1 MRYLPLLSLL
11 LVICLLQAPPVRA
24 NDTFTC
30 PEGTHAEGAAPPNG
44 FELRCVD
51 AEGRA
56 EGPWRTWY
64 DNGQLMSERS
74 MQQGREHGRQRSW
87 WPNGQLMMEGVSY
100 QGARVKGFRFW
111 SITGQPGALPPRR
124 SPADAAPASNTTR

>member
-1 MRYLPLLSLL
+1 MRPLLLLTIGLL
-11 LVICLLQAPPVRA
+11 LALPAHADDNTLA
-24 NDTFTC
+24 C
-30 PEGTHAEGAAPPNG
+30 PEGTHAEGAAPPVG
-44 FELRCVD
+44 LELRCLD

-74 MQQGREHGRQRSW
+74 MKQDIEHGIQRSW

-100 QGARVKGFRFW
+100 QGARVQGFRFW
-111 SITGQPGALPPRR
+111 SITGQPSTLPPRQ
-124 SPADAAPASNTTR
+124 PATDTAPTAPAAPAR